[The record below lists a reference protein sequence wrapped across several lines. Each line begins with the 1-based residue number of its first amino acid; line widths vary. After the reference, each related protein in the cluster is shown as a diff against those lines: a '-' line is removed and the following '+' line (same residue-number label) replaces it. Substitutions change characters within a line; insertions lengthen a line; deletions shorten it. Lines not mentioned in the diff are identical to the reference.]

1 MYEVSLYHIDRFFL
15 SIIIVGIINT
25 LCSGVVINCSLK
37 FIIILCLANI
47 SQNSRATDGTTL
59 IYADIGPNAVNR
71 VQMVVVPD
79 HSNYKVQ
86 YAAINYNAKFQ
97 NLCVPIASMTK
108 VVEDELKSGI
118 YSHT

>member
-1 MYEVSLYHIDRFFL
+1 M
-15 SIIIVGIINT
+15 
-25 LCSGVVINCSLK
+25 
-37 FIIILCLANI
+37 ANI

-71 VQMVVVPD
+71 VRKVVTVVPD

-86 YAAINYNAKFQ
+86 YAAINYNAKAPQ

-108 VVEDELKSGI
+108 NIGDELKSGI
-118 YSHT
+118 

>member
-1 MYEVSLYHIDRFFL
+1 MNS
-15 SIIIVGIINT
+15 

-47 SQNSRATDGTTL
+47 SQNLRATDGTAL
-59 IYADIGPNAVNR
+59 VYADIGPNAVNR

-86 YAAINYNAKFQ
+86 YAAIDYNAKAPQ

>member
-1 MYEVSLYHIDRFFL
+1 M
-15 SIIIVGIINT
+15 
-25 LCSGVVINCSLK
+25 
-37 FIIILCLANI
+37 ANI

-71 VQMVVVPD
+71 IPIVVVPD

-86 YAAINYNAKFQ
+86 YSAINYNAKAPQ
-97 NLCVPIASMTK
+97 SLCVPITSMTK
-108 VVEDELKSGI
+108 VVDSEDELKSGI